1 MVRVPENSS
10 HQAHASSASDPEALR
25 AIAEQLAAEAA
36 ELVRQRRAEVI
47 EGQARDGA
55 VSTKSTAT
63 DPVTIVDQESEEL
76 IRTRLATLRPGDSI
90 LGEEGGGAAS
100 TTGIRWVIDPID
112 GTVNFLYGIDAYAV
126 SIAAQLDGTSI
137 AGAVADVPGRRIYSA
152 ARGHGAWQHGPGG
165 KPERLRCTTETNLGH
180 ALVATG
186 FGYDPARRAEQG
198 SIVAHLLP
206 EVRDIRRIGSAAI
219 DLCLLAAGRVDA
231 YYEHGLH
238 PWDWAAASLIAEEA
252 GAVLVTP
259 PADSSGSDGIVT
271 IGAAPGVAEAFQGLL
286 GEAGALR
293 AL

>member
-1 MVRVPENSS
+1 MVTVPEPSS
-10 HQAHASSASDPEALR
+10 HKTHAPARDDAESLR
-25 AIAEQLAAEAA
+25 VIAEQLASEAA
-36 ELVRQRRAEVI
+36 DLVRGRRAEVI
-47 EGQARDGA
+47 EGAAPGGA
-55 VSTKSTAT
+55 VSTKSTST
-63 DPVTIVDQESEEL
+63 DPVTIVDQESEAL
-76 IRTRLATLRPGDSI
+76 IRARLATLRPDDTI
-90 LGEEGGGAAS
+90 LGEEGGGATS

-126 SIAAQLDGTSI
+126 SIAAQLDGITL
-137 AGAVADVPGRRIYSA
+137 AGAVADVPGHRIYSA
-152 ARGHGAWQHGPGG
+152 ARGHGAWQHSPGAA
-165 KPERLRCTTETNLGH
+165 PIRLRCTTETRLGH
-180 ALVATG
+180 TLVATG
-186 FGYDPARRAEQG
+186 FAYDPARRAAQG
-198 SIVAHLLP
+198 SIVAQVLP
-206 EVRDIRRIGSAAI
+206 HVRDIRRIGSAAI

-252 GAVLVTP
+252 GAVLAIP

>member
-1 MVRVPENSS
+1 MPSRND
-10 HQAHASSASDPEALR
+10 AEALR

-36 ELVRQRRAEVI
+36 ALVRQRRAEVI

-55 VSTKSTAT
+55 VSTKSTST

-76 IRTRLATLRPGDSI
+76 IRSRLAALRPEDTI

-100 TTGIRWVIDPID
+100 ASGIRWVIDPID

-126 SIAAQLDGTSI
+126 SIAAQLDGISI

-152 ARGHGAWQHGPGG
+152 ARGHGAWQRDSVGEPV
-165 KPERLRCTTETNLGH
+165 RLHCTAETTLGH

-186 FGYDPARRAEQG
+186 FAYDPARRAEQG
-198 SIVAHLLP
+198 SIVAQLLP
-206 EVRDIRRIGSAAI
+206 HVRDIRRIGSAAI

-259 PADSSGSDGIVT
+259 PAVSSGSDGVLT
-271 IGAAPGVAEAFQGLL
+271 IGAAPGVADAFHRLL
-286 GEAGALR
+286 SDLDALR